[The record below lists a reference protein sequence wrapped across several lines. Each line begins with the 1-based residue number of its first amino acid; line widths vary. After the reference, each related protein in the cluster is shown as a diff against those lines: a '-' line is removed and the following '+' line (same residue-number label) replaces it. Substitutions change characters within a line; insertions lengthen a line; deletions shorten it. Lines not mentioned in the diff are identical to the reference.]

1 MDPAAPPPKR
11 RGPARLAD
19 PRPLFEDTSA
29 TGASPGRG
37 FGAPPPPSASSA
49 SSSSSSSAPFGPPG
63 AFLAEPVSSLAA
75 AYGSSLAS
83 HVEGNLGRWV
93 PVSRLKYY
101 FAVDTVYVG
110 RKLRLLVF
118 PYGHRDWQVR
128 YQQDSPV
135 APAGANARP
144 LHPGHGFPHL
154 HPPGR
159 PRSGHPKQIF
169 PGQPGA
175 GGELGAGLA
184 AARGAEHPA
193 EPLPGHRQH
202 RPDPH
207 RPRGLRWV
215 QIRGDDRG
223 AAGRAAPGP
232 GRVLGGAGLVLPQQL
247 RVHHPHAEAEA
258 AVGGGGRGG
267 FGARRQEPAA
277 HVPDHGHRRRAAAAH
292 VLADGAPAALS
303 PNHGRGGPEIP
314 GIAGKNGGKNPGNW
328 REKWQEKSRGL
339 AGKIPGKISGI
350 GGKMS
355 WDWREDVLEKI
366 LEFPEKIPEFQWFS
380 PKNSHFLSL

>member
-118 PYGHRDWQVR
+118 PFGHTDWQVR
-128 YQQDSPV
+128 V
-135 APAGANARP
+135 PAG
-144 LHPGHGFPHL
+144 HPGRSSL
-154 HPPGR
+154 RCQR
-159 PRSGHPKQIF
+159 PDLYIPAMAFLTYI
-169 PGQPGA
+169 
-175 GGELGAGLA
+175 LLAGLA
-184 AARGAEHPA
+184 LGTQNRFS
-193 EPLPGHRQH
+193 
-202 RPDPH
+202 PDS
-207 RPRGLRWV
+207 L
-215 QIRGDDRG
+215 
-223 AAGRAAPGP
+223 
-232 GRVLGGAGLVLPQQL
+232 GLVASSALAWLLLEVLSVLLSLYLVTVSTDLTPIDL
-247 RVHHPHAEAEA
+247 LAFAGYKYVGMIVGLL
-258 AVGGGGRGG
+258 AVLLGSLGYY
-267 FGARRQEPAA
+267 
-277 HVPDHGHRRRAAAAH
+277 
-292 VLADGAPAALS
+292 AALS
-303 PNHGRGGPEIP
+303 WCCLSIFIFMIRTLRLKLLSEAAAEGVLVRG
-314 GIAGKNGGKNPGNW
+314 AKNQLRMYLTMG
-328 REKWQEKSRGL
+328 
-339 AGKIPGKISGI
+339 
-350 GGKMS
+350 
-355 WDWREDVLEKI
+355 
-366 LEFPEKIPEFQWFS
+366 S
-380 PKNSHFLSL
+380 PPAQPLFMYWLTFHLLR

>member
-118 PYGHRDWQVR
+118 PFGHQDWQVR
-128 YQQDSPV
+128 YQQDTPV
-135 APAGANARP
+135 APRFDVNAP
-144 LHPGHGFPHL
+144 DLYIPAMAFL
-154 HPPGR
+154 TY
-159 PRSGHPKQIF
+159 I
-169 PGQPGA
+169 
-175 GGELGAGLA
+175 LLAGLA
-184 AARGAEHPA
+184 LGTQNRMIVGLVAGLLLGRVGYYVALTWCCLSIFVFMIRTLRLKLLSEAAAEGVLVRGAKN
-193 EPLPGHRQH
+193 
-202 RPDPH
+202 
-207 RPRGLRWV
+207 
-215 QIRGDDRG
+215 
-223 AAGRAAPGP
+223 
-232 GRVLGGAGLVLPQQL
+232 QL
-247 RVHHPHAEAEA
+247 RMYLTMAI
-258 AVGGGGRGG
+258 
-267 FGARRQEPAA
+267 
-277 HVPDHGHRRRAAAAH
+277 AAAQPLFMYWLTFH
-292 VLADGAPAALS
+292 LL
-303 PNHGRGGPEIP
+303 R
-314 GIAGKNGGKNPGNW
+314 
-328 REKWQEKSRGL
+328 
-339 AGKIPGKISGI
+339 
-350 GGKMS
+350 
-355 WDWREDVLEKI
+355 
-366 LEFPEKIPEFQWFS
+366 
-380 PKNSHFLSL
+380 

>member
-118 PYGHRDWQVR
+118 PFGHQDWQVR
-128 YQQDSPV
+128 YQQDTPV
-135 APAGANARP
+135 APRFDVNAP
-144 LHPGHGFPHL
+144 DLYIPAMAFL
-154 HPPGR
+154 TY
-159 PRSGHPKQIF
+159 I
-169 PGQPGA
+169 
-175 GGELGAGLA
+175 LLAGLA
-184 AARGAEHPA
+184 LGTQNRFS
-193 EPLPGHRQH
+193 
-202 RPDPH
+202 PDS
-207 RPRGLRWV
+207 L
-215 QIRGDDRG
+215 
-223 AAGRAAPGP
+223 
-232 GRVLGGAGLVLPQQL
+232 GLVASSALAWL
-247 RVHHPHAEAEA
+247 LLE
-258 AVGGGGRGG
+258 
-267 FGARRQEPAA
+267 
-277 HVPDHGHRRRAAAAH
+277 
-292 VLADGAPAALS
+292 VLSVLLS
-303 PNHGRGGPEIP
+303 QKTSNKSP
-314 GIAGKNGGKNPGNW
+314 KKTQKNPN
-328 REKWQEKSRGL
+328 KPLKKTQ
-339 AGKIPGKISGI
+339 KIPPKPLQ
-350 GGKMS
+350 K
-355 WDWREDVLEKI
+355 
-366 LEFPEKIPEFQWFS
+366 S
-380 PKNSHFLSL
+380 PKNETKTLKKCQKIQFFPRFFPVSSPFFTRFFPDFSPIFTQFSPNFSPIFPHPNPSFFWC